1 MTEPNKKLA
10 ESLEVLKD
18 VQGSNPVIVL
28 NSTKQISRTHLG
40 RLLKYGYL
48 QEVLKGWYIPSSP
61 GDAGDTTVWYTSYWY
76 FIKGFLDNRLGV
88 DNWCLNA
95 ELSLDLLSGCT
106 TVPNQLIVRSPKGN
120 NNTVKLLYGTSILIL
135 GMDLPKNVVTEKQ
148 YGLRIYSLEEGLAS
162 VSPTFFKTCE
172 ITAKACLG
180 MLSTSEKILGV
191 LLDNG
196 ATVKAGRIAGA
207 LRHIGKDRIADDII
221 KFMRASDYQV
231 REENPYG
238 SEEIEHMSYSGSPY
252 SNRITMM
259 WRNMRKTIIELFP
272 TDKQVADIEGC
283 LANVEEN
290 YKNDAYHS
298 MSIEGYHVTEEL
310 IEKVRSG
317 NWDPKG
323 DDKDNKNAL
332 VARGYYDAFNEV
344 KESIKKILNGSNAGA
359 IADEDHQMWYMKLW
373 GQFVGAGL
381 LKSSDLVGYRNQ
393 PVYIKNSRHTP
404 LNPDAVRDA
413 MSTLFNLLKDEDSAA
428 VRAVLGHFFFGYIHP
443 YMDGNGRMSR
453 FLMNSMFTSG
463 GYGWVIIPLQRRD
476 EYMKT
481 LEIASIEENIRP
493 FAGFLKELIETK

>member
-1 MTEPNKKLA
+1 MAEPNIKLS
-10 ESLEVLKD
+10 ESLKVLKE

-28 NSTKQISRTHLG
+28 NSTKQISRTHLN
-40 RLLKYGYL
+40 RLLNNGYL

-61 GDAGDTTVWYTSYWY
+61 GDAGDTTVWFTSYWY
-76 FIKGFLDNRLGV
+76 FIKGFLNDRLGE

-95 ELSLDLLSGCT
+95 EPSLDLLSGCT

-120 NNTVKLLYGTSILIL
+120 NNIVNLLYGTSILIL
-135 GMDLPKNVVTEKQ
+135 SMDLPKNVITEKQ

-162 VSPTFFKTCE
+162 VSPTFFKNCE
-172 ITAKACLG
+172 ITAKSCLG
-180 MLSTSEKILGV
+180 MLNTSEKILGV

-231 REENPYG
+231 REENPYS
-238 SEEIEHMSYSGSPY
+238 SEEKEQMPYAESPY
-252 SNRITMM
+252 SNRIIMM

-272 TDKQVADIEGC
+272 NDRKVADIDGC
-283 LANVEEN
+283 IANVDEN
-290 YKNDAYHS
+290 YKSDAYHS

-310 IEKVRSG
+310 IEKVRTG
-317 NWDPKG
+317 NWNPKG

-344 KESIKKILNGSNAGA
+344 KESIKKILNGNNAGSVV
-359 IADEDHQMWYMKLW
+359 DEDHQMWYMKLW

-381 LKSSDLVGYRNQ
+381 LKASDLVGYRNQ
-393 PVYIKNSRHTP
+393 QVYIRNSRHTP

-413 MSTLFNLLKDEDSAA
+413 MPTLLNLLKEEDSAA
-428 VRAVLGHFFFGYIHP
+428 VRAILGHFFFGYIHP

-453 FLMNSMFTSG
+453 FLMNTMFTTG

-476 EYMKT
+476 EYMKA
-481 LEIASIEENIRP
+481 LETASIEGNIRP
-493 FAGFLKELIETK
+493 FAEFLRELIETK

>member
-1 MTEPNKKLA
+1 MAEPNIKLS
-10 ESLEVLKD
+10 ESLKVLKE

-28 NSTKQISRTHLG
+28 NSTKQISRTHLN
-40 RLLKYGYL
+40 RLLNNGYL

-61 GDAGDTTVWYTSYWY
+61 GDAGDTTVWFTSYWY
-76 FIKGFLDNRLGV
+76 FIKGFLNDRLGE

-95 ELSLDLLSGCT
+95 EPSLDLLSGCT

-120 NNTVKLLYGTSILIL
+120 NNIVNLLYGTSILIL
-135 GMDLPKNVVTEKQ
+135 SMDLPKNVITEKQ

-162 VSPTFFKTCE
+162 VSPTFFKNCE
-172 ITAKACLG
+172 ITAKSCLG
-180 MLSTSEKILGV
+180 MLNTSEKILGV

-196 ATVKAGRIAGA
+196 ATVKAGRIVGA

-221 KFMRASDYQV
+221 KLMRASDYQV
-231 REENPYG
+231 REENPYS
-238 SEEIEHMSYSGSPY
+238 SEEKEQMPYAESPY
-252 SNRITMM
+252 SNRIIMM

-272 TDKQVADIEGC
+272 NDRKVADIDGC
-283 LANVEEN
+283 IANVDEN
-290 YKNDAYHS
+290 YKSDAYHS

-310 IEKVRSG
+310 IEKVRTG
-317 NWDPKG
+317 NWNPKG

-344 KESIKKILNGSNAGA
+344 KESIKKILNGNNAGSVV
-359 IADEDHQMWYMKLW
+359 DEDHQMWYMKLW

-381 LKSSDLVGYRNQ
+381 LKASDLVGYRNQ
-393 PVYIKNSRHTP
+393 QVYIRNSRHTP

-413 MSTLFNLLKDEDSAA
+413 MPTLLNLLKEEDSAA
-428 VRAVLGHFFFGYIHP
+428 VRAILGHFFFGYIHP

-453 FLMNSMFTSG
+453 FLMNTMFTTG

-476 EYMKT
+476 EYMKA
-481 LEIASIEENIRP
+481 LETASIEGNIRP
-493 FAGFLKELIETK
+493 FAEFLRELIETK